1 MPRPRLQKNISH
13 VPRATYYKPQGI
25 PMRDL
30 QTLTL
35 SPEEHEAIVLVD
47 ARELSQTEA
56 AREMNTSQS
65 TLQRILSSARGKLAR
80 AIESGTAIRI
90 EE

>member
-1 MPRPRLQKNISH
+1 MPRPRIQKNLSH
-13 VPRATYYKPQGI
+13 APRATYYKPQGI

-35 SPEEHEAIVLVD
+35 SHEEHEAIILVD
-47 ARELSQTEA
+47 ARDMSQTDA
-56 AREMNTSQS
+56 AIEMGTSQS

-80 AIESGTAIRI
+80 AIEAGAAIRI